1 MGNCATAIVL
11 EYQKNYSALDMKM
24 MEECKA
30 LYDFSVIYIYACELE
45 YGFKVKRINKTT
57 AKGTKVT
64 YSKIESKEELDDYL
78 KKIEDMRNK
87 YKAAFGDRV
96 NDILD
101 YIKPILE
108 KESRNI

>member
-1 MGNCATAIVL
+1 MSNCVTVSVL
-11 EYQKNYSALDMKM
+11 EYQKNYSALDIRM

-30 LYDFSVIYIYACELE
+30 LYDFSVIYIHVCELE
-45 YGFKVKRINKTT
+45 CGFKVKRINKTT